1 MISHTKK
8 KKKKNSPQKT
18 FGNFNKAFPVNAVA
32 TSVPYIQQFVQQN
45 KF

>member
-1 MISHTKK
+1 MT
-8 KKKKNSPQKT
+8 NSAQKT
-18 FGNFNKAFPVNAVA
+18 FGNFYKSFPINALA